1 MTVTEIEAPLK
12 EITEIAHDLVAN
24 LVSNPRAV
32 RITPNMHGPLAAF
45 SIKTEQVDV
54 RRVLGAK
61 GRHFRAISAIVSML
75 SERVGLESLVT
86 IDERESNNYSPS
98 AFITPP
104 PRPYRADQWLTVTNL
119 LEAILEFV
127 VNDSDA
133 LTIKTTDYGLTT
145 VAEVQVS
152 EEDYPLVY
160 GLDGEFIEALKS
172 VFGGIAGNHGRAM
185 RIVLTQVAE

>member
-61 GRHFRAISAIVSML
+61 GRHFRAI
-75 SERVGLESLVT
+75 RVLEQFL
-86 IDERESNNYSPS
+86 
-98 AFITPP
+98 A
-104 PRPYRADQWLTVTNL
+104 
-119 LEAILEFV
+119 
-127 VNDSDA
+127 
-133 LTIKTTDYGLTT
+133 K
-145 VAEVQVS
+145 
-152 EEDYPLVY
+152 
-160 GLDGEFIEALKS
+160 
-172 VFGGIAGNHGRAM
+172 GGRS
-185 RIVLTQVAE
+185 